1 MGGQPGQA
9 DQPAQPGYMAY
20 NPDPQYNTIPSD
32 KEDDEA
38 NDDYDDNKEFMD
50 GIRRGFI
57 VKVYSILVV

>member
-1 MGGQPGQA
+1 MGGQV

-20 NPDPQYNTIPSD
+20 NPDPQYNTIPSE

>member
-1 MGGQPGQA
+1 MGGQV

-20 NPDPQYNTIPSD
+20 NPDPDPQYNTIPSE